1 MTLSTIM
8 FYADWYCVVV
18 WFLTCC
24 VFFISL
30 QYGYLLDPPGV
41 DLQDVETSEID
52 SEVLKVQY

>member
-1 MTLSTIM
+1 M